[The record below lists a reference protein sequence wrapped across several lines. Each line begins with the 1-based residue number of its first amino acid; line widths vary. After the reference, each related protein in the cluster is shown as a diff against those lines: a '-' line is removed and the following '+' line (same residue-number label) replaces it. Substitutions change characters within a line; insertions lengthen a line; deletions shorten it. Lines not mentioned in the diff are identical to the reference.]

1 MSRSYDRNIERL
13 KANQRQISAQ
23 EQSITTEEARLSG
36 ESGIRAA
43 QALDK
48 LTPFSNALKE
58 WKLKDIEKKKA
69 QGVAAARKAKLE
81 QSKLLTEQAKKI
93 QAIEEAKR
101 VGDLAAEFKD
111 AEAMDVEYQRL
122 KKQMLQTVGTSAYPD
137 ADRLAQL
144 SPWQQVGYA
153 QEKLRVFNDSFEDK
167 LAHAMQNSEEMI
179 ELGGL
184 KFTPK
189 EIADKNLAF
198 PMKQAAI
205 EVLAEKI
212 RKSHNVDNFSP
223 EMLKLSKTES
233 VIQKAKEAQ
242 LSKYRER
249 YNIESSMIT
258 RQKAGLEWQRSEKTA
273 YNLEKLLLMNS
284 ATVDLDGDLL
294 GNTGAWKNVEAILV
308 ADGVAQHNPEY
319 AHKILD
325 QPMTDNMCRELGV
338 KKGTTF
344 SQQWPKRTAEIK
356 AKIKEGYVKEV
367 NDEEKFLNAAGTEK
381 TNEFKAEAR
390 EKVLTTAEVN
400 EYKAEFQKLGLPIPS
415 DITKYETATM
425 RSEREDKQ
433 KLEALMD
440 SQQGKITRE
449 QAEQFHPGAVQELG
463 LWDKIE
469 KWEAADVK
477 AFDSE
482 KKIKSVLDKAF
493 TNMGI
498 KANEKSPAYVEAM
511 SNAKADY
518 AIKYNRY
525 VAMGY
530 PPEDASYLAL
540 HANEVKDKETGEV
553 LPDSMGVIAEIKQN
567 AEGSKYVV
575 TGQSVEKSIK
585 EGDIRVAR
593 IASGKREL
601 LENPTIISKGVI
613 GGDYGKK
620 QIDTIHENITKY
632 GLWRG
637 INNSKNAVKYYEGL
651 ARNRNYR
658 ETGGHL
664 GIIDKQLKAAGYDG
678 LWPDGVPPDQS
689 LMTGKN
695 QDGERIPDPD
705 GLRSQSAHAFRALQ
719 FAGSTDCYLYAEH
732 MLRDTDDRWATG
744 SVWDESDALQPW
756 LTGGY

>member
-1 MSRSYDRNIERL
+1 MSYSQNI
-13 KANQRQISAQ
+13 QRQISRSRFNTNRQQNQNLESARIEGQ
-23 EQSITTEEARLSG
+23 AGIRQADQIANSLSQFSTTLQKQALIKKEENLAKGIQQAREDRQADAVKLAALHAEMAETKEQDTRFKEIQNEILAIGGEEAFP
-36 ESGIRAA
+36 
-43 QALDK
+43 D
-48 LTPFSNALKE
+48 
-58 WKLKDIEKKKA
+58 
-69 QGVAAARKAKLE
+69 AAR
-81 QSKLLTEQAKKI
+81 I
-93 QAIEEAKR
+93 
-101 VGDLAAEFKD
+101 GN
-111 AEAMDVEYQRL
+111 
-122 KKQMLQTVGTSAYPD
+122 
-137 ADRLAQL
+137 L
-144 SPWQQVGYA
+144 SPWAQVGYA
-153 QEKLRVFNDSFEDK
+153 KEKIRAFNETFPDK
-167 LAHAMQNSEEMI
+167 LAHSMANSEQPI
-179 ELGGL
+179 TVGGFN
-184 KFTPK
+184 FTPK
-189 EIADKNLAF
+189 QLKDNNINEITFKRASVDVLSKQIKEAAGMDK
-198 PMKQAAI
+198 
-205 EVLAEKI
+205 
-212 RKSHNVDNFSP
+212 FSP
-223 EMLKLSKTES
+223 ELLALTKTGDQ
-233 VIQKAKEAQ
+233 VQNAKDNEMDKHRAN
-242 LSKYRER
+242 
-249 YNIESSMIT
+249 YNISSSFNT
-258 RQKAGLEWQRSEKTA
+258 RQKLYKEWQSSPKTGDDL
-273 YNLEKLLLMNS
+273 YRLHLGYS
-284 ATVDLDGDLL
+284 ATVDKNNNPL
-294 GNTGAWKNVEAILV
+294 GNLGGWSETMSALTSEGIASGDPYYADKIGAQEIPPAMASRLGIKQ
-308 ADGVAQHNPEY
+308 GKTFAQHWPS
-319 AHKILD
+319 KFQKLKSDI
-325 QPMTDNMCRELGV
+325 
-338 KKGTTF
+338 KKGEIAAND
-344 SQQWPKRTAEIK
+344 AELK
-356 AKIKEGYVKEV
+356 YQET
-367 NDEEKFLNAAGTEK
+367 AGTAK
-381 TNEFKAEAR
+381 KVEFIKEAR
-390 EKVLTTAEVN
+390 ENPKGLTSQRVN
-400 EYKAEFQKLGLPIPS
+400 EYKREFGKLGLPIPS
-415 DITKYETATM
+415 EITNYETATM

-518 AIKYNRY
+518 ANKYNRY

-553 LPDSMGVIAEIKQN
+553 LSDSMGVIAEIKQN